1 MRRTPLNNK
10 RAVAVLVLVAA
21 FVELYFLPSDWLAR
35 LAVATLA
42 LAAAVMSALVLW
54 DFPGA
59 PQQPSQ
65 TAARAQAHRQN
76 GGHAPFPQPD
86 PVRSASPLV
95 TRRPGVSPAP
105 AQAADPPAALVPPRF
120 GRGSKA
126 QALPW
131 LLPAHT
137 VYPGVVADEARLGD
151 LAVRA
156 ASVIGPG
163 HRCEEPVTPRQDA
176 YRLGRDE
183 SGRHLV
189 VAVADGV
196 SSSRFAELGA
206 TVAASAAVNILR
218 ERLTLSPDPAEL
230 AAPRIFGGVAAQ
242 MSDAAASRNLG
253 DADVCAALIT
263 AVIPAGPV
271 SGDAPQEPREMW
283 VAWVGDASVWTL
295 RDGAWTFVAG
305 DRKHA
310 SGGLESNAVA
320 HVLPNSPLEVATA
333 SIRLTPGAVVAV
345 VTDGVGDV
353 LATLA
358 EANRHFARNWAR
370 PPSSTSFVNDVSY
383 DAERFIDDRTAVAIW
398 VGMDSPGARE
408 PRR

>member
-1 MRRTPLNNK
+1 MRRVPVKNS
-10 RAVAVLVLVAA
+10 RAVAILVIVAA
-21 FVELYFLPSDWLAR
+21 LLELYFPPSDWLAR
-35 LAVATLA
+35 LAVVALAVTGAVLSCLA
-42 LAAAVMSALVLW
+42 LVHARGVVPRPAETAV
-54 DFPGA
+54 GA
-59 PQQPSQ
+59 QIHPR
-65 TAARAQAHRQN
+65 TD
-76 GGHAPFPQPD
+76 GHAPTHGKRQD
-86 PVRSASPLV
+86 PVPLLFS
-95 TRRPGVSPAP
+95 RQPPAP
-105 AQAADPPAALVPPRF
+105 AGDSPGLAPPRV

-137 VYPGVVADEARLGD
+137 VYPGIVADEARLGD

-156 ASVIGPG
+156 ASVVGPG

-183 SGRHLV
+183 SRRHLI

-218 ERLTLSPDPAEL
+218 ERLSHSPDPAAL
-230 AAPRIFGGVAAQ
+230 AASDVFCGVAAQ
-242 MSDAAASRNLG
+242 MADAAASRSLG
-253 DADVCAALIT
+253 NSDICAALVT

-271 SGDAPQEPREMW
+271 PGDEPRQMW
-283 VAWVGDASVWTL
+283 VAWVGDASVWTV

-305 DRKHA
+305 DHKRA

-320 HVLPNSPLEVATA
+320 HALPDSPLTVTTTNIGLA
-333 SIRLTPGAVVAV
+333 PGAVVAL

-353 LATLA
+353 LATLG
-358 EANRHFARNWAR
+358 EANQYFTRNWAR
-370 PPSSTSFVNDVSY
+370 PPSSTSFVNDVGY
-383 DAERFIDDRTAVAIW
+383 DAERFIDDRTAVAVW
-398 VGMDSPGARE
+398 VGTDSTNSTE